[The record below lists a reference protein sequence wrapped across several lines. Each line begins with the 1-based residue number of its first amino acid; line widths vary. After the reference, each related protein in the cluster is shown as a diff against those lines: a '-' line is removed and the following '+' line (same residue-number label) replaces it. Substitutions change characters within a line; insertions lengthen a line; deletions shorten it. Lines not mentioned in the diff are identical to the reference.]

1 MSLAKTLASV
11 LGGGVIA
18 IAVAGCQG
26 QTSAA
31 PPIVPIRN
39 MHEQPRYDPQE
50 RSAYFQDGRTMRP
63 PVPHTLA
70 VEAPVDE
77 AVVTGLDADGN
88 YLMTIPES
96 VVDEAGGLD
105 ALLHRGQDRFNI
117 YCVPCHG
124 GLGDGQ
130 GMVGQVSGV
139 AAIQPPSFHQDRI
152 RQMPDGQLFATMSN
166 GIRNMPAYAPQVP
179 AADRWAIV
187 SYVRAL
193 QLAQA
198 DQRTAMRTE
207 TQR

>member
-1 MSLAKTLASV
+1 MSLPKTLALALGSAV
-11 LGGGVIA
+11 L
-18 IAVAGCQG
+18 AVAMGGCQG
-26 QTSAA
+26 QTSAE

-50 RSAYFQDGRTMRP
+50 RSHFFADGRTMRP
-63 PVPHTLA
+63 EVPHTLP
-70 VEAPVDE
+70 VEAVTEEPL
-77 AVVTGLDADGN
+77 ATGLDADGN
-88 YLMTIPES
+88 YLVTIPEP
-96 VVDEAGGLD
+96 VVDDAGDMD
-105 ALLHRGQDRFNI
+105 ALVQRGQDRYAI

-130 GMVGQVSGV
+130 GMVGQVSRV

-152 RQMPDGQLFATMSN
+152 RHMADGQLFATITN
-166 GIRNMPAYAPQVP
+166 GIRNMPAYGPQV
-179 AADRWAIV
+179 AVRDRWAIV

-207 TQR
+207 MDR